1 MTDQGSLDLALVR
14 WFTTE
19 VDLRGLRLGGGGL
32 ALALALRGGAGA
44 FRGRELDLAQAN
56 RLGRHL
62 DALVVADELQR
73 LLERE
78 RARWDQA
85 DQVVPARSP
94 HVRPLL
100 RLRRVDLE
108 VVPPCAF

>member
-1 MTDQGSLDLALVR
+1 MTAQGSLDLARVR

-19 VDLRGLRLGGGGL
+19 VDLRGFRLGGCGL
-32 ALALALRGGAGA
+32 GRALALRGGAGA
-44 FRGRELDLAQAN
+44 FGGRELDLAQAN

-78 RARWDQA
+78 RARRDQA
-85 DQVVPARSP
+85 DQVVRAGSP
-94 HVRPLL
+94 HVRQLL
-100 RLRRVDLE
+100 RLRRVDVE
-108 VVPPCAF
+108 GVAP